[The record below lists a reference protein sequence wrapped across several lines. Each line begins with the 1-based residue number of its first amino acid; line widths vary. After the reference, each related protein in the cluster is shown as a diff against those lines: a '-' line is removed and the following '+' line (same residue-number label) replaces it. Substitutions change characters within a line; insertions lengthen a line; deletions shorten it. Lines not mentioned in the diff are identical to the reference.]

1 MNHYYDGEYA
11 YQNGVHNEKLVNEE
25 GVQLRRFP
33 GDVMA
38 RVQEISA
45 DIRSD
50 AGSGG
55 DLERRIYES
64 FEDALKK
71 MRGWA
76 NISEGPYLAA
86 REL

>member
-1 MNHYYDGEYA
+1 MSVGEFT
-11 YQNGVHNEKLVNEE
+11 YQNGVHLEKLINEE
-25 GVQLRRFP
+25 GVQLRQFP
-33 GDVMA
+33 DDVMA
-38 RVQEISA
+38 RVQEVSA

-76 NISEGPYLAA
+76 RISDGPYLAA